1 MSLFKKKTTSQDM
14 LAPGKHLS
22 DQKNWY
28 ADRYQAM
35 VVQRNILALVT
46 LISLVATLISALS
59 VSLLTPLKSVQP
71 FVIQVDEK
79 SGMTQV
85 VTPLSRKELESQKE
99 LAQYFVIKYVRAR
112 EAYDAALYTE
122 NYKTVRLMSEAKIAE
137 EYKKLFNS
145 NNPQSPSNLY
155 GQEIKRV
162 INVRSFQFTGDNS
175 AQVRIRVTLEG
186 DTVINKDPV
195 DYIVWVS
202 YEFQALELTAE
213 QRYINP
219 VGFKVTSYT
228 VDQEFGA
235 AQ

>member
-1 MSLFKKKTTSQDM
+1 MSLLKKKTTSKDM

-46 LISLVATLISALS
+46 LISLLATLISAFS

-85 VTPLSRKELESQKE
+85 VTPLSNKELETQKE
-99 LAQYFVIKYVRAR
+99 LAQYFVVKYVRAR
-112 EAYDAALYTE
+112 EGYDAALYTQ
-122 NYKTVRLMSEAKIAE
+122 NYHDVRLMSDSKIWDN
-137 EYKKLFNS
+137 YKKLYNS
-145 NNPQSPSNLY
+145 NNPQSPTNLY
-155 GQEIKRV
+155 GRETKRV
-162 INVRSFQFTGDNS
+162 VSIRSFQFTGEKS
-175 AQVRIRVTLEG
+175 AQVRIRVALEG
-186 DTVINKDPV
+186 PSGIMEPT

-202 YEFQALELTAE
+202 YEFQGLELTTE
-213 QRYINP
+213 QRYVNP

-228 VDQEFGA
+228 VDQEFGST
-235 AQ
+235 Q